1 MVRVQAFIYRTVAS
15 YQTSRRLVNEARL
28 HCMNFRLAAREAP
41 RHRWT
46 APINRKAMTKSCP
59 YPADQSAAAAS
70 SSWLY
75 LLERFDV
82 GVVHLDNTLHV
93 VGMNDYARRSLPVQ
107 DKLPFGK
114 IVTDFHPEAA
124 KAKVKFLL
132 GQAECPVNNA
142 PPMAMMINI
151 PERVLLVKVSKIGDM
166 QGATTGYTLVFYD
179 ITEVVSKEGSTQ
191 AKRKGADASEKRQL
205 RKIPTIKQNRVML
218 VDVHSVSFIRSE
230 GHYTWVH
237 TAQGGQFCNITIGDL
252 ESRLDPNQFLRVHRS
267 YIVNL
272 VQVDEIVRDDG
283 RMSLR
288 MMGSTPVEIPVARSS
303 MGKLLDQLGLTDAVP
318 VKSSN

>member
-1 MVRVQAFIYRTVAS
+1 MKT
-15 YQTSRRLVNEARL
+15 
-28 HCMNFRLAAREAP
+28 
-41 RHRWT
+41 
-46 APINRKAMTKSCP
+46 CP
-59 YPADQSAAAAS
+59 MGATPATPS

-82 GVVHLDNTLHV
+82 GVVHLSMDLHV

-114 IVTDFHPEAA
+114 LVTDFHPEAA

-151 PERVLLVKVSKIGDM
+151 PERMLLIKVSKIGDA

-179 ITEVVSKEGSTQ
+179 ITEVVSQEVDGGKVPDAREG
-191 AKRKGADASEKRQL
+191 AEKRLL
-205 RKIPTIKQNRVML
+205 RKIPTLKQNRVLL
-218 VDVHSVSFIRSE
+218 VDVPSVSFIRSE

-237 TAQGGQFCNITIGDL
+237 TGQGSQFCNLNIGDL
-252 ESRLDPNQFLRVHRS
+252 ESRLDPHLFLRVHRS

-272 VQVDEIVRDDG
+272 SHVDEIVRDDG
-283 RMSLR
+283 RMTLR
-288 MMGSTPVEIPVARSS
+288 MMGPTPVEIPVSRSS
-303 MGKLLDQLGLTDAVP
+303 APRLLEQLGLADP
-318 VKSSN
+318 VSSRN

>member
-1 MVRVQAFIYRTVAS
+1 MPWRSGYHYDPDT
-15 YQTSRRLVNEARL
+15 
-28 HCMNFRLAAREAP
+28 
-41 RHRWT
+41 
-46 APINRKAMTKSCP
+46 MTKACP
-59 YPADQSAAAAS
+59 YPSASLNADATNLTGPN
-70 SSWLY
+70 SWLY

-82 GVVHLDNTLHV
+82 GVVHLDQALRV
-93 VGMNDYARRSLPVQ
+93 VGMNDYARRSLPVG

-151 PERVLLVKVSKIGDM
+151 PERVLLIKVSKISDL

-179 ITEVVSKEGSTQ
+179 ITEVVSKEGS
-191 AKRKGADASEKRQL
+191 AEVRSKGSDAGEKRQL

-218 VDVHSVSFIRSE
+218 VDVPSVSFIRSE

-252 ESRLDPNQFLRVHRS
+252 ESRLDPHLFLRVHRS

-272 VQVDEIVRDDG
+272 AQVDEIVRDDG

-288 MMGSTPVEIPVARSS
+288 MMGSTPVEIPVSRAS
-303 MGKLLDQLGLTDAVP
+303 MGKLMDQLGLTDTATL
-318 VKSSN
+318 KN